1 VGEDDSEPVA
11 FWLAE
16 FTAKTSRKSQNLQK
30 VKEMKAA
37 FIAEAKKYQVF
48 SMDASVAAR
57 IVASRPNITAG
68 RNTFVYTHPMVGLPQ
83 GDSPGRLNSS
93 YTVSA
98 DINDADYQPPFRF
111 TGTLNKLMIKLDR
124 PQLSAED
131 IKSLEAAMRTKAIS
145 E

>member
-1 VGEDDSEPVA
+1 
-11 FWLAE
+11 
-16 FTAKTSRKSQNLQK
+16 
-30 VKEMKAA
+30 
-37 FIAEAKKYQVF
+37 
-48 SMDASVAAR
+48 MDASVAAR

-98 DINDADYQPPFRF
+98 DINDADYQSPFRF
-111 TGTLNKLMIKLDR
+111 TGTLNKPMIKLDR